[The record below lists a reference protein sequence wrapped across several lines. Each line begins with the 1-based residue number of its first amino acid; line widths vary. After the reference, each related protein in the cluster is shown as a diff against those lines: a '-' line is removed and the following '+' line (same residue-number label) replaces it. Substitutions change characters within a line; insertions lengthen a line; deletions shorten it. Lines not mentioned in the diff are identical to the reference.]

1 MILIIRNTKYKNDE
15 KKPQAQVYLKKPLR
29 K

>member
-15 KKPQAQVYLKKPLR
+15 KKTQAQVYLKKTLR